1 MLINNKQLK
10 YSIYEKVQVYIGDI
24 YGRYTSKTI
33 RYNEYK
39 QFF

>member
-1 MLINNKQLK
+1 MLINNKTIK
-10 YSIYEKVQVYIGDI
+10 IFMKKVQVYIGDI